1 MRAGAIRA
9 VLAHAMAAVLFALL
23 ACSAAAQPPPQVQVY
38 LFWAAGCPHCEREI
52 EFLKR
57 LETEEPRARVHYL
70 EVSRDGAN
78 RKAFTAVSEK
88 LRLEDLAVPLTLV
101 GDAPMVGFDT
111 GETSGAE
118 LRRRIAYCLASGCPD
133 TVGPMLSAVT
143 TRAGE
148 VRAAQED
155 PPPSP
160 GGSAAQRMIPATLSV
175 PIVGQMRIADL
186 SLPVLTLVLG
196 ALDGFNPCAMW
207 VLVFLIG
214 LLLGM
219 QDRFR
224 MWVLG
229 SAFIAG
235 SALVYFLF
243 MAAWLN
249 FLLFIGA
256 VVWVRAAVALVA
268 LGGGFYYLRE
278 YFTNPEAACKVT
290 APESRKR
297 VFDSLRRLAS
307 ESRFWLALLGI
318 VALAF
323 AVNLV
328 ELICSAGIPAVYT
341 QVLAM
346 SKIPTWQYYV
356 YLALYILVFM
366 LDDLIVFVVAM
377 KTLQITGAT
386 TSYSRFSHLAGGVV
400 LFAIGA
406 LLLLRPEWLMF
417 G

>member
-1 MRAGAIRA
+1 MKLARGSRHFIGLS
-9 VLAHAMAAVLFALL
+9 VLVTTLFLALL
-23 ACSAAAQPPPQVQVY
+23 AAAAGAQPTGRVDVY
-38 LFWAAGCPHCEREI
+38 FFWAIGCPHCEREI

-57 LETEEPRARVHYL
+57 FEAEEPRLQVHYL
-70 EVSRDGAN
+70 EVSRNAAN
-78 RKAFTAVSEK
+78 QKAFTAVVE
-88 LRLEDLAVPLTLV
+88 RFAPDDPAVPLTVV
-101 GDAPMVGFDT
+101 GDSAMVGYATDQ
-111 GETSGAE
+111 TSGAE
-118 LRRRIAYCLASGCPD
+118 LRRRIAYCLANGCPD
-133 TVGPMLSAVT
+133 TVGPLV
-143 TRAGE
+143 RASGGERADATAERRADAGAQRMVPPVISVPFLGE
-148 VRAAQED
+148 VR
-155 PPPSP
+155 
-160 GGSAAQRMIPATLSV
+160 T
-175 PIVGQMRIADL
+175 ADF
-186 SLPVLTLVLG
+186 SLPVLTIVLG
-196 ALDGFNPCAMW
+196 AIDGFNPCAMW

-219 QDRFR
+219 EDRFR

-229 SAFIAG
+229 TAFIAG

-278 YFTNPEAACKVT
+278 YFQNPDAACKVT
-290 APESRKR
+290 APPARRR
-297 VFDSLRRLAS
+297 VFESLRKLTT
-307 ESRFWLALLGI
+307 ESRFWLALGGI

-328 ELICSAGIPAVYT
+328 ELLCSAGIPAVYT
-341 QVLAM
+341 QVLAL
-346 SKIPTWQYYV
+346 SHLPAWQYYA
-356 YLALYILVFM
+356 YLSLYILVFM
-366 LDDLIVFVVAM
+366 LDDLFVFVVAM

-386 TSYSRFSHLAGGVV
+386 THYVRFSHLAGGVV
-400 LFAIGA
+400 LLAIGA